1 MTTSTRKSIDSQAGA
16 RPTTAKKPRTRD
28 GRRRVT
34 PYLYVL
40 PALLFVGVFLYYG
53 IGFNISIS
61 GYEWN
66 GLSADRTPVGLDNY
80 RRLLT
85 DTTFLKAFGNTLL
98 FAALT
103 IPLQMYLGLRMA
115 TLLSAPIRF
124 KGFFQAVIIL
134 PSITA
139 PAIVALVAR
148 RVFDARAG
156 EVNALLD
163 FLGLD
168 ALQQA
173 WLANPNT
180 VLFALMVAHV
190 WQWTGFGY
198 ILYYS
203 ALSLVGRE
211 VIESAT
217 IDGASNR
224 QMFWRIVVPL
234 VKPTHWALAIL
245 GVIQTLK
252 LFEIVYLT
260 TRGGPGRASE
270 VVSTFLFKAGLL
282 DLEAGYSAAVAVLVV
297 IVSLTLTVVQF
308 AVYNRSRLT

>member
-1 MTTSTRKSIDSQAGA
+1 MKASVGERVVSQGGE
-16 RPTTAKKPRTRD
+16 RSVTEKR
-28 GRRRVT
+28 GRRTGHQRVT

-40 PALLFVGVFLYYG
+40 PALLFVGGFLYYG
-53 IGFNISIS
+53 IGFNINIS

-66 GLSADRTPVGLDNY
+66 GLSANRTPVGLDNY

-85 DTTFLKAFGNTLL
+85 DTIFLKAFGNTML
-98 FAALT
+98 FAVLT
-103 IPLQMYLGLRMA
+103 IPLQMYLALRLA

-124 KGFFQAVIIL
+124 RGFFQAVIIL

-156 EVNALLD
+156 EMNALLD
-163 FLGLD
+163 LVGLD
-168 ALQQA
+168 GLQQA
-173 WLANPNT
+173 WLANPST

-282 DLEAGYSAAVAVLVV
+282 DLQAGYSAAVAVVVV
-297 IVSLTLTVVQF
+297 IVSLALTVAQF

>member
-1 MTTSTRKSIDSQAGA
+1 MKETVIDSTLSQ
-16 RPTTAKKPRTRD
+16 TAQRSVAKDRSKRTRHP
-28 GRRRVT
+28 RVT
-34 PYLYVL
+34 PYLYIL
-40 PALLFVGVFLYYG
+40 PGLLFVGLFLYYG

-85 DTTFLKAFGNTLL
+85 DSTFMKAFGNTML

-103 IPLQMYLGLRMA
+103 IPLQMYLALRLA

-124 KGFFQAVIIL
+124 KGFFQAVVIL

-139 PAIVALVAR
+139 PAIVALVVR
-148 RVFDARAG
+148 RVFDARTG

-163 FLGLD
+163 LLGLD
-168 ALQQA
+168 AFQQA
-173 WLANPNT
+173 WLANPST
-180 VLFALMVAHV
+180 VLFALMVAHI

-203 ALSLVGRE
+203 ALSLVGRD

-282 DLEAGYSAAVAVLVV
+282 DLQAGYSAAVAVVVV
-297 IVSLTLTVVQF
+297 IVSLALTVAQF
-308 AVYNRSRLT
+308 ALYNRSKVT